1 MSYRLA
7 IITEIPS
14 SSGCSTLWG
23 NELLFL
29 IYSKMF
35 EPKFAYHPWEYLN
48 DELKA
53 RNWTQR
59 QFADIIWI
67 PAPELNA
74 IIKWRKN
81 LTPALCVRIGE
92 AFWTSADLWMNM
104 QTWYS
109 LSIARKEEEVRIKR
123 VHEKLKEY
131 SLEWQL
137 AVA

>member
-1 MSYRLA
+1 
-7 IITEIPS
+7 
-14 SSGCSTLWG
+14 
-23 NELLFL
+23 
-29 IYSKMF
+29 MF
-35 EPKFAYHPWEYLN
+35 EPKFAYHPWEYLD

-109 LSIARKEEEVRIKR
+109 LSVARKEEKARIKR

-137 AVA
+137 AIA

>member
-1 MSYRLA
+1 
-7 IITEIPS
+7 
-14 SSGCSTLWG
+14 
-23 NELLFL
+23 
-29 IYSKMF
+29 MF
-35 EPKFAYHPWEYLN
+35 EPKFAYHPWEYLD

-109 LSIARKEEEVRIKR
+109 LSIAREEEEARIKR

-131 SLEWQL
+131 CLEWQF
-137 AVA
+137 AFA